1 MRIPIGKVPAEG
13 IRREYVNRSPLLCE
27 KWANW
32 FVTSI
37 QMENAWKDNVVQAP
51 MYTHS
56 CNRYFRSC
64 AFLPFCAEDS
74 VENKLSII
82 DEMEN
87 DEWNPLHQ

>member
-13 IRREYVNRSPLLCE
+13 IRREYVPRKPIMFE

-37 QMENAWKDNVVQAP
+37 AMEQEYRDRVVDAP

-56 CNRYFRSC
+56 CNRYFSTC
-64 AFLPFCAEDS
+64 SFLPFCAADT
-74 VENKLSII
+74 VEEKEQII
-82 DEMEN
+82 SEMEE
-87 DEWNPLHQ
+87 DKWDVLAE